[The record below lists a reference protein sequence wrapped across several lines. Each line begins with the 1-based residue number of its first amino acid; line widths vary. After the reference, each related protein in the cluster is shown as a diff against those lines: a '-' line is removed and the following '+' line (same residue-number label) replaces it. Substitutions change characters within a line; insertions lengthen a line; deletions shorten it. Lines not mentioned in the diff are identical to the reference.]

1 MIFAGAD
8 CVSVGR
14 SCSGQITGI
23 WEPYIP
29 NARATVQ
36 PFGRRSSPPPT
47 ERRSSN
53 NPVPQTPS
61 GRRAVVAAGME
72 ATAVIRQPAEC
83 CVLRTLRTVRG
94 RLGPKGDQRNLIPYA
109 RAVRLHLEPKTTLRR
124 KPFSNTRT
132 PALM

>member
-1 MIFAGAD
+1 VKSAGQATEWQRIGNQIDAAMIFPGAD
-8 CVSVGR
+8 FVSVGR
-14 SCSGQITGI
+14 SCSGQITGT

-61 GRRAVVAAGME
+61 GRMAVVAAGME
-72 ATAVIRQPAEC
+72 ATAVIRQPAE
-83 CVLRTLRTVRG
+83 L
-94 RLGPKGDQRNLIPYA
+94 LG
-109 RAVRLHLEPKTTLRR
+109 
-124 KPFSNTRT
+124 
-132 PALM
+132 